1 MSMTPGNRGAVV
13 YPSHEETR
21 MRSKRILSSL
31 AVRKAA
37 VHGLTL
43 ALAVSVAMP
52 EQLPAATIPA
62 SPAPGLKLAF
72 VPDSLPSDL
81 LLVHCCHA
89 HPLYPYDSYC
99 CHSGGA
105 VVVAPGAYYGAA
117 GVRGTA
123 RRTAR
128 RTTRRVSRR

>member
-1 MSMTPGNRGAVV
+1 MK
-13 YPSHEETR
+13 
-21 MRSKRILSSL
+21 SKRILSSL
-31 AVRKAA
+31 PVRRAA

-43 ALAVSVAMP
+43 ALAISVAMP
-52 EQLPAATIPA
+52 EQLPAAT
-62 SPAPGLKLAF
+62 APPPSTKLTF
-72 VPDSLPSDL
+72 VQSDLL

-128 RTTRRVSRR
+128 RTSRRVSRRN